1 MPAMGQPAPER
12 WWRRGRDQAQAA
24 AREAAARA
32 AQALIDVD
40 RLQTDAAES
49 VQMLAAVDPGPQAR
63 QVAADWAP
71 VQEQANQAVASY
83 MSAVGAADLGSDLEE
98 PVARHAAQA
107 FHAAAEQLGHAVV
120 AIRRFLER
128 ADRPLGQ
135 ARSAHAA
142 VPDRLQAARVALT
155 DATRAVEAARE
166 AGFQAREAAAL
177 LDDARAALRAL
188 EPGVQAIGLP
198 RTLEGAARVIELSTQ
213 AQTEV
218 ESLPGRAAD
227 LTRAITAARTF
238 LQVTESHL
246 QAVPDT
252 LSELRRSFVYPSFA
266 DLEKVPT
273 TAAKAIDNGREQLAL
288 AERLATPQ
296 EQRWA
301 EAEAAIAAARSEVDS
316 AAKAAQATKH
326 RLAAMKAA
334 QEDPGEPLRQAR
346 RVLRDAQ
353 RFLLAGSERPA
364 PQHVSRLDALGVQ
377 LDTAPERLAARNR
390 PDFWAYLT
398 ELSTVSNSAR
408 AVVDEVRQTRA
419 AR

>member
-1 MPAMGQPAPER
+1 VPAMGQPAPER

-24 AREAAARA
+24 AQEASGRA
-32 AQALIDVD
+32 AQVLIDVD

-49 VQMLAAVDPGPQAR
+49 VRMLTVVDPGPTAR

-71 VQEQANQAVASY
+71 VQELANQAVAAY
-83 MSAVGAADLGSDLEE
+83 MSAVGSADLGSDLEE

-155 DATRAVEAARE
+155 SATRGVEAARE
-166 AGFQAREAAAL
+166 AGYQAREAAAL
-177 LDDARAALRAL
+177 LDDARDALTAL
-188 EPGVQAIGLP
+188 EPGVQALGLP

-213 AQTEV
+213 AQAEV
-218 ESLPGRAAD
+218 DSLPGRAAA

-246 QAVPDT
+246 QGVPET

-266 DLEKVPT
+266 DLEKVPA
-273 TAAKAIDNGREQLAL
+273 TAARAIESGREQLVT
-288 AERLATPQ
+288 AERLATAQ
-296 EQRWA
+296 EQRWTDA
-301 EAEAAIAAARSEVDS
+301 ETAIGAARSEIDS
-316 AAKAAQATKH
+316 AAKAVQATKH
-326 RLAAMKAA
+326 RLESLKAA
-334 QEDPGEPLRQAR
+334 QQDPDEPLRQAR

-353 RFLLAGSERPA
+353 RFLLAGAERPA
-364 PQHVSRLDALGVQ
+364 PQHVSRLDALGIQ

-398 ELSTVSNSAR
+398 ELYTVGNAAR
-408 AVVDEVRQTRA
+408 AVVDEVRQSRA